1 MGELQAVND
10 ISPFTAILWIFYPM
24 AVLVGIE
31 LFLRV
36 LKDDDDDD
44 FDGGKGVRIGQMQ
57 PVTVP
62 SGTGLIGLTTIGDS
76 LNDGMVV

>member
-10 ISPFTAILWIFYPM
+10 ITPFQAILWIIYPM
-24 AVLVGIE
+24 TILVGIE
-31 LFLRV
+31 LFLRA

-44 FDGGKGVRIGQMQ
+44 DGGKGVRVSQMQ

-62 SGTGLIGLTTIGDS
+62 SGA
-76 LNDGMVV
+76 

>member
-10 ISPFTAILWIFYPM
+10 ITPFQAILWILYPM
-24 AVLVGIE
+24 TILVGIE
-31 LFLRV
+31 LFLRA

-44 FDGGKGVRIGQMQ
+44 DGGKGVRVSQMQ

-62 SGTGLIGLTTIGDS
+62 SGA
-76 LNDGMVV
+76 

>member
-10 ISPFTAILWIFYPM
+10 ISPFTAVLWIFYPM
-24 AVLVGIE
+24 ALLVGVE
-31 LFLRV
+31 LFLRA
-36 LKDDDDDD
+36 LRDDDDDD

-62 SGTGLIGLTTIGDS
+62 SAT
-76 LNDGMVV
+76 

>member
-31 LFLRV
+31 LFLRA
-36 LKDDDDDD
+36 LRDDDDDD
-44 FDGGKGVRIGQMQ
+44 FDGGKGVRISQMQ

-62 SGTGLIGLTTIGDS
+62 SGT
-76 LNDGMVV
+76 

>member
-10 ISPFTAILWIFYPM
+10 ITPFQAILWIFYPM
-24 AVLVGIE
+24 TILVGIE
-31 LFLRV
+31 LFLRA
-36 LKDDDDDD
+36 LRDDDDDD

-62 SGTGLIGLTTIGDS
+62 SGT
-76 LNDGMVV
+76 

>member
-31 LFLRV
+31 LFLRA
-36 LKDDDDDD
+36 LRDDDDDD
-44 FDGGKGVRIGQMQ
+44 FDGGKGVRIGQIQ
-57 PVTVP
+57 PVAVP
-62 SGTGLIGLTTIGDS
+62 SGT
-76 LNDGMVV
+76 